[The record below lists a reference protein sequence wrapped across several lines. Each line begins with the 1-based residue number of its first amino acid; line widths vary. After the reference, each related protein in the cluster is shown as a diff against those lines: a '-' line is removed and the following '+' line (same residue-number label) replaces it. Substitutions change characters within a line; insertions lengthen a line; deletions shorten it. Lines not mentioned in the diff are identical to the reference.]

1 MIEGESVTG
10 GGSLPGRSMET
21 TLIAI
26 RSDKPQ
32 LLAKTLRE
40 QDTPIVARVERGMLV
55 LDLRTVAPAD
65 DAAVRAAL
73 LSLTR

>member
-1 MIEGESVTG
+1 
-10 GGSLPGRSMET
+10 MET

-32 LLAKTLRE
+32 LLAKELRDHE
-40 QDTPIVARVERGMLV
+40 TPIVARVEHGMLV

-65 DAAVRAAL
+65 DQAVRAAL
-73 LSLTR
+73 LSLTP